1 MGSRNPL
8 KKIFQNPLRAVL
20 ENPEKLLLASA
31 MSVVAPGSGLL
42 YLGKE
47 GQDQKRADAKRQRAI
62 EGMAQDQAN
71 REAAAADLLV
81 ANQSVQA
88 QKEKTRKQTVFG
100 GSAEAN
106 LFNKSLIG
114 ASTTAAAGTSR
125 SILGI

>member
-1 MGSRNPL
+1 MGAVRNTVR
-8 KKIFQNPLRAVL
+8 NTVRAVT

-47 GQDQKRADAKRQRAI
+47 GRDQKKEDAKKQRALT
-62 EGMAQDQAN
+62 GMAQDQAD

-81 ANQSVQA
+81 ANESVLA
-88 QKEKTRKQTVFG
+88 QKEKARKQTVFG
-100 GSAEAN
+100 GSAQAN

-125 SILGI
+125 SILGT